1 MIQNP
6 KEAMKI
12 LAAEAAM
19 QPREELQA
27 IAKKRQS
34 LFIGIPKE
42 ISYQERRIPLTPDAI
57 SILVNRGHEVVVE
70 TGAGLNSNF
79 SDNEFSEAGAQIAY
93 RPEEVYKAD
102 IILKVAPPSI
112 EEIELMQHRQILIS
126 SLQLI
131 IQPKEALKKLMEKKI
146 TAIAWDYIM
155 DEEGIFPIVRAM
167 GEIAGNTAVLIAA
180 EYLSNVNE
188 GKGIMMGGITGV
200 APTEVVVIGAGTV
213 GEFATRAALG
223 LGASVKVFDSSA
235 YKLRRLQNALGS
247 RIWTSI
253 LQPNELADA
262 LTRADVAI
270 GAVKSS
276 FGRTPLVVT
285 ENMVQNMK
293 EKSIIVDVSID
304 RGGCFETS
312 RFTNHQNPIFEK
324 HGVIHYCVPNIPSRV
339 SRTASMALSNIFSP
353 IFFNM
358 GDIGGCTNLIKNN
371 HGFRQG
377 VYLYQGT
384 LTQETLGQ
392 TYSLPFKNIEL
403 LLAVL

>member
-1 MIQNP
+1 MITP
-6 KEAMKI
+6 RETMKI

-19 QPREELQA
+19 QPREELKM
-27 IAKKRQS
+27 IDRKKQS

-42 ISYQERRIPLTPDAI
+42 MSFQERRIPLTPGAVQTLI
-57 SILVNRGHEVVVE
+57 NRGHRVMIE
-70 TGAGLNSNF
+70 TGAGLNSSF
-79 SDNEFSEAGAQIAY
+79 SDNQYSEVGAEISY
-93 RPEEVYKAD
+93 RAEEVYKAD
-102 IILKVAPPSI
+102 IVLKVAPPSI
-112 EEIELMQHRQILIS
+112 EEIELMQPRQTLIS

-131 IQPKEALKKLMEKKI
+131 IQPKEALKKLMDKKI

-167 GEIAGNTAVLIAA
+167 GEIAGNTAVLVAA
-180 EYLSNVNE
+180 ELLSNVNE
-188 GKGIMMGGITGV
+188 GKGVMMGGITGV
-200 APTEVVVIGAGTV
+200 APAEVVIVGAGTV

-223 LGASVKVFDSSA
+223 LGASVKVFDQSA
-235 YKLRRLQNALGS
+235 YKLRRLENALAS

-253 LQPNELADA
+253 LQPNELEDA
-262 LTRADVAI
+262 ISRADVVI
-270 GAVKSS
+270 GAVKSK
-276 FGRTPLVVT
+276 FGRTPLVVP
-285 ENMVQNMK
+285 ESMVRKMK
-293 EKSIIVDVSID
+293 EKSVIVDVSID

-312 RFTNHQNPIFEK
+312 KFTNHQHPTFEQ

-353 IFFNM
+353 IFFTM
-358 GDIGGCTNLIKNN
+358 GDLGGCANLIKQNQ
-371 HGFRQG
+371 GFRQG

-392 TYSLPFKNIEL
+392 AYNLPYKNIEL